1 MIIPK
6 EIMELPE
13 KERNKVFRKIKAIM
27 KKRGLEATRKITLE
41 KMGNRRKLPL
51 FKLL

>member
-27 KKRGLEATRKITLE
+27 KKRGLEVNKKDYFIKNGESSETSPI
-41 KMGNRRKLPL
+41 
-51 FKLL
+51 

>member
-27 KKRGLEATRKITLE
+27 KKRGVDV
-41 KMGNRRKLPL
+41 LPPGV
-51 FKLL
+51 KAKKVIVKNK